1 MAAGANGGGVRGTLA
16 PGLGLEAR
24 HAVRNELAVCGPVPA
39 ECRVTEC
46 GVSAALRGSS
56 DGLQGQEKAEQR
68 LRLPAVYCVE
78 QALRELDDLL
88 A

>member
-1 MAAGANGGGVRGTLA
+1 MAAGATGGGVRGTLA

-46 GVSAALRGSS
+46 SVSAALRGSS

-68 LRLPAVYCVE
+68 LG
-78 QALRELDDLL
+78 ALGAPTRSLL
-88 A
+88 R